1 MKKYFLLLTFAALF
15 QSCNKKDE
23 LLTFRFDSSVDFT
36 VPSAAGVNLPV
47 SIPTPDVQS
56 GAQQS
61 FQNNN
66 TRADLVKNVVL
77 EEIELSITNPP
88 GQDFGFLKE
97 VHLFISAS
105 GLPEREIAYATN
117 IPENAG
123 TKLALE
129 TTDVALDEY
138 VKQSTYDIRTEV
150 VIREAFFQDVD
161 ITADMVFRVT
171 ADIL

>member
-1 MKKYFLLLTFAALF
+1 MKKYFLFLATAVLF
-15 QSCNKKDE
+15 LSCDKADE

-36 VPSAAGVNLPV
+36 IPSAAGVDLPV

-66 TRADLVKNVVL
+66 TRPDLVKNVVL
-77 EEIELSITNPP
+77 EELELRITNPP

-97 VHLFISAS
+97 IHLYISATD
-105 GLPEREIAYATN
+105 LPETEIAYATN
-117 IPENAG
+117 IPLDAG
-123 TKLALE
+123 TSLLLE
-129 TTDVALDEY
+129 TTDTALDEY
-138 VKQSTYDIRTEV
+138 VKQSTYNIRTEV
-150 VIREAFFQDVD
+150 VIREAIFQEVD
-161 ITADMVFRVT
+161 ITADMTFKVT